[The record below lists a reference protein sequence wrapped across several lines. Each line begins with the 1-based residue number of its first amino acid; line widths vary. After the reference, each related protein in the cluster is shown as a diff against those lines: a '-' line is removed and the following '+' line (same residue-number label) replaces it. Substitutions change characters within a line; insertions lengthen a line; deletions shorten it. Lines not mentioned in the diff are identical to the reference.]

1 VAKGVAKE
9 WILMSIN
16 QSNNAS
22 TDIRIGMRTTDA
34 VRVTAST
41 TVYIDSQ

>member
-9 WILMSIN
+9 WILMSID

-22 TDIRIGMRTTDA
+22 TDIRIDMRT
-34 VRVTAST
+34 VEVMRITASI
-41 TVYIDSQ
+41 TVYIDS